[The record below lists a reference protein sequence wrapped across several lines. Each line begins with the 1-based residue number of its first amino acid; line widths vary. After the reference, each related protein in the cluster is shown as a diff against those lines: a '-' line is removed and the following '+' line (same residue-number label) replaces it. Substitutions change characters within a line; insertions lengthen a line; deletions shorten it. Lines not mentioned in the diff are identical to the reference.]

1 MFNTLKKTSLALLVA
16 STALVQL
23 SCNKD
28 DDEDKL
34 GNWFRKD
41 LPSYGGAIR
50 TNAVSF
56 VIGDVGYIGTGYT
69 NETVPR
75 VKDIWAYNATSKIW
89 SQIEP
94 FPGTGRNNATAFVL
108 KGKAYVGGGYDGVLT
123 VDNGYKKDY
132 YEYDPSTN
140 KWKSV
145 ADFAGGTRQFA
156 TSFVVNDRAYVGLGY
171 NGTNYYQDFYEFD
184 PSSGTTGKWTE
195 IATFVGGKRTGAIS
209 FTIGGK
215 AYVGFGKSNSG
226 SSTKDMY
233 SFDPAGNSG
242 KGAWTRIEFADG
254 FDQDAFPARAYG
266 LALVIN
272 GKSYIVGGE
281 GRSDVWEY
289 DPGANSWIERASF
302 AAGGGRGFAG
312 GFVVGNIGYFG
323 TGSSAG
329 SGGGTDDFWGFDPT
343 AAIDD
348 DDDL

>member
-28 DDEDKL
+28 GDDTEKT

-41 LPSYGGAIR
+41 LPSFGGAIR
-50 TNAVSF
+50 TNSVSF

-69 NETVPR
+69 NEAVPR
-75 VKDIWAYNATSKIW
+75 VKDFWAYNAKTKIW
-89 SQIEP
+89 SQTEP

-108 KGKAYVGGGYDGVLT
+108 KGKAYVGGGYDGVLAI
-123 VDNGYKKDY
+123 DNGYKKDF
-132 YEYDPSTN
+132 YEYDPATN
-140 KWKSV
+140 KWKAV

-171 NGTNYYQDFYEFD
+171 NGVNYFQDFYEFD
-184 PSSGTTGKWTE
+184 PSSGTTGKWSE
-195 IATFVGGKRTGAIS
+195 IATFIGGKRQGALS
-209 FTIGGK
+209 FTIGNK
-215 AYVGFGKSNSG
+215 AYVGFGKSNSTG
-226 SSTKDMY
+226 STKDLY
-233 SFDPAGNSG
+233 SFDPAGGAG
-242 KGAWTRIEFADG
+242 KGTWSRIEFADG

-272 GKSYIVGGE
+272 GKSYIIGGE

-289 DPGANSWIERASF
+289 DPGANSWTEKASF
-302 AAGGGRGFAG
+302 PSARGFAA
-312 GFVVGNIGYFG
+312 GFVVGTTGYFG
-323 TGSSAG
+323 TGSGTG
-329 SGGGTDDFWGFDPT
+329 SGGTDDFWGFDPGSPVN
-343 AAIDD
+343 D